1 MDLSK
6 RLQTIISMVTP
17 GEVVADIGTD
27 HGYVPIELVK
37 KGVCKKGL
45 AMDIGKGPL
54 ERAEAHI
61 RSCRMEDQITVRLSD
76 GMDKLSPGEADRVV
90 IAGMGGPLMARILTD
105 GRDSAKAAGEL
116 ILSPQSELADFRRFL
131 CEEGYVIREE
141 VMLEEDGKYY
151 VIFRVTNGEADAYT
165 DEAEVYTDA
174 ELAFGK
180 VSRVRPDSLPV
191 RKAWLDKEI
200 GVCKSILQELEGK
213 ESETAARR
221 REEVLR
227 KLEVLRQVI

>member
-6 RLQTIISMVTP
+6 RLRTIISMVTP

-37 KGVCKKGL
+37 KGICKKGL

-61 RSCRMEDQITVRLSD
+61 RSCKMDDRIAVRLSD
-76 GMDKLSPGEADRVV
+76 GMDKLLPGEADRIV
-90 IAGMGGPLMARILTD
+90 IAGMGGPLMARILTE
-105 GRDSAKAAGEL
+105 GRECARAADEL

-131 CEEGYVIREE
+131 YEDGYVIREE

-151 VIFRVTNGEADAYT
+151 VIFRVNVGEAEPYT
-165 DEAEVYTDA
+165 NAEY
-174 ELAFGK
+174 AFGK
-180 VSRVRPDSLPV
+180 ISLVRPESLSV
-191 RKAWLDKEI
+191 RQAWLKKEI
-200 GVCKSILQELEGK
+200 SVCELILRELEGK
-213 ESETAARR
+213 DSEAAIRR
-221 REEVLR
+221 RDEVLK

>member
-151 VIFRVTNGEADAYT
+151 VIFRVTKG
-165 DEAEVYTDA
+165 EAEVYTDA